1 MRKMMSQSLDNEYI
15 IRSNNMA
22 LKKEVAK
29 KILKTIKPKPKPK
42 VRSAQGQP
50 APGTRVGTTQ
60 NPASKSVTKS
70 KPNTTT
76 PKSTGFS
83 TRPQATG
90 TRSLKGTPTKK
101 GISNTAK
108 AAGAATVATAAAVAL
123 KKKKG
128 GSFDDAFRKARAK
141 GEGTNFTHNGKKYTA
156 VTKDD
161 LKNKGYSSLAAY
173 NKAGGRKKLD
183 SSKAAKK
190 VVSEVNK
197 NKKRKRPLINAAKR
211 ILLGKDKKFG
221 GDRGLID
228 FLGKRKKK
236 PGLGMND
243 KPKKKADGGMMYK
256 DGGSVSSKRSSS
268 RRGVGAAKRGFG
280 KALR

>member
-1 MRKMMSQSLDNEYI
+1 MVRKT
-15 IRSNNMA
+15 A
-22 LKKEVAK
+22 AK
-29 KILKTIKPKPKPK
+29 KIAKTIKPKPKPK
-42 VRSAQGQP
+42 VRRAQGQP
-50 APGTRVGTTQ
+50 APGTRVGTMQ

-76 PKSTGFS
+76 TPKSTGIS
-83 TRPQATG
+83 TKPQATG
-90 TRSLKGTPTKK
+90 TRSLKGTPTEK
-101 GISNTAK
+101 ITLPRL
-108 AAGAATVATAAAVAL
+108 AGAAAAGMAVGTGAL
-123 KKKKG
+123 ISSKNKG

-173 NKAGGRKKLD
+173 NKAGGAKKVD

-190 VVSEVNK
+190 VVGEVKK
-197 NKKRKRPLINAAKR
+197 NKRPVLNAIKKV
-211 ILLGKDKKFG
+211 LLGKDKKFG

-228 FLGKRKKK
+228 FLGKREKKN
-236 PGLGMND
+236 PGVGIIS
-243 KPKKKADGGMMYK
+243 KPKKKAGGGMMKYK
-256 DGGSVSSKRSSS
+256 DGGSVSSKKSSS

>member
-1 MRKMMSQSLDNEYI
+1 MVRKT
-15 IRSNNMA
+15 
-22 LKKEVAK
+22 VAK
-29 KILKTIKPKPKPK
+29 KIAKTIKPKPKPK
-42 VRSAQGQP
+42 APKVRRAQGNQP
-50 APGTRVGTTQ
+50 PGRVGTMQ

-76 PKSTGFS
+76 AKKTTTPKSTGFS
-83 TRPQATG
+83 TKPQATG
-90 TRSLKGTPTKK
+90 TRSLKGTPTEK
-101 GISNTAK
+101 ITLPRL
-108 AAGAATVATAAAVAL
+108 AGAAAAGMAVGTGAL
-123 KKKKG
+123 ISAKNKG

-141 GEGTNFTHNGKKYTA
+141 GEGTNFTHKGKKYTA

-173 NKAGGRKKLD
+173 NKAGGRKKID

-197 NKKRKRPLINAAKR
+197 NKKRKRPLINAVKR
-211 ILLGKDKKFG
+211 VLLGKDKKFG

-228 FLGKRKKK
+228 FLGKREKKK
-236 PGLGMND
+236 KSNTPGF
-243 KPKKKADGGMMYK
+243 KS
-256 DGGSVSSKRSSS
+256 GGSVVSPKRSSS

>member
-15 IRSNNMA
+15 IRSNNMV
-22 LKKEVAK
+22 KKTVVK
-29 KILKTIKPKPKPK
+29 KIAKTIKPKPKPK
-42 VRSAQGQP
+42 APKVRRAQGQP

-70 KPNTTT
+70 KPRAKPKKTTT
-76 PKSTGFS
+76 PKSTGSS
-83 TRPQATG
+83 TKPKATG
-90 TRSLKGTPTKK
+90 TRSLKGTPTEK
-101 GISNTAK
+101 ITLPRL
-108 AAGAATVATAAAVAL
+108 AGAAAAGMAVGTGAL
-123 KKKKG
+123 ISAKNKG

-197 NKKRKRPLINAAKR
+197 NKKRKRPLINAVKR
-211 ILLGKDKKFG
+211 VLLGKDKKFG

-228 FLGKRKKK
+228 FLGKREKKKK
-236 PGLGMND
+236 PNTPGF
-243 KPKKKADGGMMYK
+243 KS
-256 DGGSVSSKRSSS
+256 GGSVVSPKKSSS

>member
-243 KPKKKADGGMMYK
+243 KPKKKADGGMMN
-256 DGGSVSSKRSSS
+256 SSKPRRSSS

>member
-1 MRKMMSQSLDNEYI
+1 MVRKT
-15 IRSNNMA
+15 
-22 LKKEVAK
+22 VAK
-29 KILKTIKPKPKPK
+29 KIAKTIKPKPKPK
-42 VRSAQGQP
+42 APKVRRAQGNQP
-50 APGTRVGTTQ
+50 PGRVGTMQ

-70 KPNTTT
+70 KPNTKTAKKTTT

-83 TRPQATG
+83 TKPQATG

-108 AAGAATVATAAAVAL
+108 AAGAAVVGTGAAVAL
-123 KKKKG
+123 NKNKG

-173 NKAGGRKKLD
+173 NKAGGRKKIT
-183 SSKAAKK
+183 AKDVK
-190 VVSEVNK
+190 PIVDQVNK
-197 NKKRKRPLINAAKR
+197 NKKRKRPVINAVKR
-211 ILLGKDKKFG
+211 VLLGKDKKFG
-221 GDRGLID
+221 GDKGLID
-228 FLGKRKKK
+228 FIR
-236 PGLGMND
+236 
-243 KPKKKADGGMMYK
+243 KPKKKADGGMMN
-256 DGGSVSSKRSSS
+256 SSKPRRSSS

>member
-15 IRSNNMA
+15 IRSNNMV
-22 LKKEVAK
+22 KKTVVK
-29 KILKTIKPKPKPK
+29 KIAKTIKPKPKPK
-42 VRSAQGQP
+42 APKVRRAQGQP
-50 APGTRVGTTQ
+50 APGTRVGTMQ

-76 PKSTGFS
+76 AKKTTTPKSTGFS
-83 TRPQATG
+83 TKPQATG

-108 AAGAATVATAAAVAL
+108 AAGVATVGTGAAVAL
-123 KKKKG
+123 NKNKG

-173 NKAGGRKKLD
+173 NKAGGRKKID

-197 NKKRKRPLINAAKR
+197 NKKRKRPLINAVKR
-211 ILLGKDKKFG
+211 VLLGKDKKFG

-228 FLGKRKKK
+228 FLGKREKKKK
-236 PGLGMND
+236 PNTPGF
-243 KPKKKADGGMMYK
+243 KS
-256 DGGSVSSKRSSS
+256 GGSVVSPKRSSS

>member
-1 MRKMMSQSLDNEYI
+1 MVRKT
-15 IRSNNMA
+15 A
-22 LKKEVAK
+22 AK
-29 KILKTIKPKPKPK
+29 KIAKTIKPKPKPK
-42 VRSAQGQP
+42 VRRAQGQP
-50 APGTRVGTTQ
+50 APGTRVGTMQ

-76 PKSTGFS
+76 AKKTTTAKTSPGSKAV
-83 TRPQATG
+83 PV
-90 TRSLKGTPTKK
+90 PKK
-101 GISNTAK
+101 GISNIAK
-108 AAGAATVATAAAVAL
+108 VAGLSTIGTGVGIAL
-123 KKKKG
+123 NKNKG
-128 GSFDDAFRKARAK
+128 GSFDDAFRKARAT

-173 NKAGGRKKLD
+173 NKAGGAKKVD

-190 VVSEVNK
+190 VVGEVKK
-197 NKKRKRPLINAAKR
+197 NKRPVLNAIKKV
-211 ILLGKDKKFG
+211 LLGKDKKFG

-228 FLGKRKKK
+228 FLGKREKKN
-236 PGLGMND
+236 PGVGIIS
-243 KPKKKADGGMMYK
+243 KPKKKAGGGMMKYK
-256 DGGSVSSKRSSS
+256 DGGSVSSKKSSS